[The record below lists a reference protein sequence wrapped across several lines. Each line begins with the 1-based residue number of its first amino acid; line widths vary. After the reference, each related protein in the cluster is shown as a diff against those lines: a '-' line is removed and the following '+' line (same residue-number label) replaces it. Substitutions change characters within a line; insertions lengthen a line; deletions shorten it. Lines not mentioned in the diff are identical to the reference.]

1 MASLGTVRSIADV
14 LSELDVRSLRAAA
27 ERAFTLAFASRDVPL
42 AEHLARLLS
51 HGPRAQDVPLVRVCE
66 VVPLD
71 QAERM
76 QRFDVVVVVAHAT
89 GANHAEFELVREL
102 AAAHVPTLVCFID
115 PPASGL
121 PLRQQWLPAA
131 IASLKTLGDAGNTL
145 DDGEAT
151 KELVRGIRSLKA
163 IDELALARHL
173 PAFRPSV
180 SRGLI
185 DDTAVANAV
194 YSASSGILQI
204 NPVVGIPLTL
214 ADLFVLT
221 KNQALLAYKVAL
233 AMGMTADFRHIMPQL
248 AAVLG
253 SGFLYRQIARTL
265 VGIIPGWGI
274 LPKVAI
280 AFAGT
285 YATGEAIYRWCATGE
300 QLAGEALRQ
309 TYDTALARGKSVAA
323 GLLRRRD
330 TGAAQPVARRDKP
343 EPLLPPPPPPSRE
356 G

>member
-1 MASLGTVRSIADV
+1 M
-14 LSELDVRSLRAAA
+14 
-27 ERAFTLAFASRDVPL
+27 
-42 AEHLARLLS
+42 
-51 HGPRAQDVPLVRVCE
+51 
-66 VVPLD
+66 
-71 QAERM
+71 
-76 QRFDVVVVVAHAT
+76 
-89 GANHAEFELVREL
+89 
-102 AAAHVPTLVCFID
+102 
-115 PPASGL
+115 
-121 PLRQQWLPAA
+121 
-131 IASLKTLGDAGNTL
+131 
-145 DDGEAT
+145 
-151 KELVRGIRSLKA
+151 RGIRSLKA

-194 YSASSGILQI
+194 YSAGTGILGI
-204 NPVVGIPLTL
+204 NPAVGIPLTL

-221 KNQALLAYKVAL
+221 KNQALLAYKIAL

-248 AAVLG
+248 AAVVG

-274 LPKVAI
+274 VPKVAVS
-280 AFAGT
+280 FAGT

-300 QLAGEALRQ
+300 QLAGDALRL

-330 TGAAQPVARRDKP
+330 AGAPQPAARNDKP
-343 EPLLPPPPPPSRE
+343 ESLLPPPPPPPPLPPPSRS